1 MNEIELIAKVSS
13 DPASPAALG
22 LVVYL
27 LTAFAKR
34 IAPERLRA
42 DWLRRAVS
50 LVIAFAPGLALT
62 LSEHMVWDTALRT
75 AVFSWAVSQLVFF
88 LAKDKAS
95 PPNVGPAL
103 AIVFFLSSA
112 GCSAH
117 QAEQVRTA
125 VEASRDVAAIAE
137 PCLFATKEKQLSDCA
152 GDAACEAE
160 VRRRYSQVADAFDA
174 FRRAWCALAP
184 QSEGCQ

>member
-22 LVVYL
+22 LAVYL
-27 LTAFAKR
+27 LTALAKR
-34 IAPERLRA
+34 IAPERLKA

-62 LSEHMVWDTALRT
+62 LSEHMAWNAALRT
-75 AVFSWAVSQLVFF
+75 AVLSWAVSQLVFF
-88 LAKDKAS
+88 LSKDKAS

-103 AIVFFLSSA
+103 AIVFYISL
-112 GCSAH
+112 GCNAH

-137 PCLFATKEKQLSDCA
+137 PCLVALKEKQLSDCA

-160 VRRRYSQVADAFDA
+160 VRRWYSPVADAFDS
-174 FRRAWCALAP
+174 FRRAWCTLAP